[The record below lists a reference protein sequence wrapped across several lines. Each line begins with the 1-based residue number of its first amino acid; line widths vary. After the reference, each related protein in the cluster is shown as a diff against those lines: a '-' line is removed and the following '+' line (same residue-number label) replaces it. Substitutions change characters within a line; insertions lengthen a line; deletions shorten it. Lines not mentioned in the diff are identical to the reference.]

1 MPALNFLTPLL
12 THGQLNWGRAF
23 RAPIRTRDGRT
34 LRTLSDVRA
43 YLASLPTQVSN
54 LPPWQNVAKLLVQ
67 TIHTECDVQV
77 LRNEIAS
84 AVVLT
89 RKAVRQS
96 SRHPRSER
104 RRRSPQASVFTPTDV

>member
-1 MPALNFLTPLL
+1 MPALNFGTPLL
-12 THGQLNWGRAF
+12 THGQFNWGRSF
-23 RAPIRTRDGRT
+23 RAPIRTQDGRT

-43 YLASLPTQVSN
+43 YLASLPIQINN
-54 LPPWQNVAKLLVQ
+54 LPPWQNVARLLVQ

-104 RRRSPQASVFTPTDV
+104 RKRSRRPSVFPTTGV